1 MRDLSLNS
9 EQQFVSPG
17 DAAVFYKSLGWE
29 PLVLPAR
36 EKAPKGK
43 WGNLAERSDEDLR
56 RAYSG
61 VSNIGIALGSR
72 SNGLLD
78 FDFDWPEAARIANLV
93 LVHLP
98 SFGRIGSPN
107 SHRFAKGS
115 LGKNTRFQIPAAA
128 QNLFDTDKA
137 TVLEL
142 RGDGLQTM
150 VPPSVHP
157 NEELLRWNDDP
168 RRIPEAD
175 GGELERYAGCVASL
189 AVILNRYPRGSG
201 NRDNICLALTG
212 TLIRAGFADEEID
225 AWVTHVAALAGD
237 EEAEKRGGK
246 AAASRAKFDTGEET
260 WGFRRSANSS
270 GSSRWK
276 RPCENGSVLA
286 MTEMALTPTPSLFV
300 PVNFRKRLTRQS
312 KL

>member
-1 MRDLSLNS
+1 MSDFTLHSD
-9 EQQFVSPG
+9 QQFASPG

-43 WGNLAERSDEDLR
+43 WGNLVERSDEDLR

-78 FDFDWPEAARIANLV
+78 IDFDWPEAARIANLV
-93 LVHLP
+93 LAHLP
-98 SFGRIGSPN
+98 SFGRKGSPN
-107 SHRFAKGS
+107 SHRFAKGR
-115 LGKNTRFQIPAAA
+115 LEKNTRFQIPAAV

-175 GGELERYAGCVASL
+175 GGELERYAGCVAFL
-189 AVILNRYPRGSG
+189 AIV
-201 NRDNICLALTG
+201 LTA
-212 TLIRAGFADEEID
+212 IRAGPAI
-225 AWVTHVAALAGD
+225 ATTYAL
-237 EEAEKRGGK
+237 R
-246 AAASRAKFDTGEET
+246 SRV
-260 WGFRRSANSS
+260 R
-270 GSSRWK
+270 
-276 RPCENGSVLA
+276 
-286 MTEMALTPTPSLFV
+286 
-300 PVNFRKRLTRQS
+300 
-312 KL
+312 